1 MLYEIHKLQRKAKL
15 KLIHLNKHISRL
27 VLQNGLFF
35 TNKTKFEVYVNQQDY
50 VSCIQILGTLR
61 KLDGN
66 ATTAAINT
74 MKFIILNKRDE

>member
-1 MLYEIHKLQRKAKL
+1 MIRAFQM
-15 KLIHLNKHISRL
+15 S
-27 VLQNGLFF
+27 
-35 TNKTKFEVYVNQQDY
+35 
-50 VSCIQILGTLR
+50 LGTLR

>member
-1 MLYEIHKLQRKAKL
+1 ML
-15 KLIHLNKHISRL
+15 
-27 VLQNGLFF
+27 V
-35 TNKTKFEVYVNQQDY
+35 
-50 VSCIQILGTLR
+50 QILGTLR